1 MINQA
6 QVGTEWW
13 KDIVKKYS
21 PPTPSITC
29 RGPKTRHRSAQE
41 NKRAVAG
48 IFKTMKECLTLSIYF
63 GAFETFEVM
72 KYKINQLN
80 LWHSF
85 ACLWGLALHLP
96 KKPSKLTTG
105 WKSCCISV
113 YIESEYSIYIY
124 WYCTSYWLK
133 FTSFFFFVFLY
144 FLIFFDKTW
153 HTLYGELLVN
163 PTFRLYHLSSF
174 YDSLYQLSASW
185 YWHSKIPVH
194 VDSANCNLN
203 YAPCGVRLKVVGAA
217 MIHKQN
223 S

>member
-1 MINQA
+1 MLDFVYIFWCIWNFWSDEIQDKSIESLTQFCMLIRSGPA
-6 QVGTEWW
+6 PPKETLQV
-13 KDIVKKYS
+13 DYRVKKLLHICIY
-21 PPTPSITC
+21 
-29 RGPKTRHRSAQE
+29 RVR
-41 NKRAVAG
+41 
-48 IFKTMKECLTLSIYF
+48 IF
-63 GAFETFEVM
+63 
-72 KYKINQLN
+72 N
-80 LWHSF
+80 
-85 ACLWGLALHLP
+85 
-96 KKPSKLTTG
+96 
-105 WKSCCISV
+105 
-113 YIESEYSIYIY
+113 IYILVLY
-124 WYCTSYWLK
+124 QLLAKIY
-133 FTSFFFFVFLY
+133 FFFFVFLY

>member
-29 RGPKTRHRSAQE
+29 RGPKTRHQH
-41 NKRAVAG
+41 KRIKGQWLVFLKRWKNAWL
-48 IFKTMKECLTLSIYF
+48 CLYILVRLKLE
-63 GAFETFEVM
+63 AM

-113 YIESEYSIYIY
+113 YTVRIFNIYILVLY
-124 WYCTSYWLK
+124 QLLAKIY
-133 FTSFFFFVFLY
+133 FFFFVFLY
-144 FLIFFDKTW
+144 FLIFFYKTW

>member
-1 MINQA
+1 
-6 QVGTEWW
+6 
-13 KDIVKKYS
+13 
-21 PPTPSITC
+21 
-29 RGPKTRHRSAQE
+29 
-41 NKRAVAG
+41 
-48 IFKTMKECLTLSIYF
+48 MKECLTLSIYF
-63 GAFETFEVM
+63 GAFEAWSDE
-72 KYKINQLN
+72 IQD
-80 LWHSF
+80 
-85 ACLWGLALHLP
+85 
-96 KKPSKLTTG
+96 
-105 WKSCCISV
+105 KS
-113 YIESEYSIYIY
+113 IESLTQFCMLIRSGPAPPKETLQVDYRVKKLLHICIYRVRIFNIYILVLY
-124 WYCTSYWLK
+124 QLLAKIY
-133 FTSFFFFVFLY
+133 FFFFVFLY

>member
-1 MINQA
+1 
-6 QVGTEWW
+6 
-13 KDIVKKYS
+13 
-21 PPTPSITC
+21 
-29 RGPKTRHRSAQE
+29 
-41 NKRAVAG
+41 
-48 IFKTMKECLTLSIYF
+48 MKECLTLSIYF
-63 GAFETFEVM
+63 GAFETWSDE
-72 KYKINQLN
+72 IQD
-80 LWHSF
+80 
-85 ACLWGLALHLP
+85 
-96 KKPSKLTTG
+96 
-105 WKSCCISV
+105 KS
-113 YIESEYSIYIY
+113 IESLTQFCMLIRSGPAPPKETLQVDYRVKKLLHICIYSQNIQYIY
-124 WYCTSYWLK
+124 TGIVPAIGQNLLLL
-133 FTSFFFFVFLY
+133 FFVFLY
-144 FLIFFDKTW
+144 FLIFFYKTW